1 MTSNLRYRLEEWIGN
16 FFHNSIIHP
25 ILPFLTKKTG
35 KKLHDWSIEV
45 WAKLGHYDV
54 F

>member
-1 MTSNLRYRLEEWIGN
+1 MRYAVEEWLGN

-25 ILPFLTKKTG
+25 ILPFLPKKWSIR
-35 KKLHDWSIEV
+35 LHDWSIRV
-45 WAKLGHYDV
+45 WDKLGHYDV